1 MWRQNH
7 GAHAGENLTPEGD
20 VERGHVISKT
30 KEVNSNHNQMR
41 MKERG
46 RKAQVSDLAC
56 WLAALTEENRVGVK
70 MFNGISDSGF
80 Q

>member
-1 MWRQNH
+1 
-7 GAHAGENLTPEGD
+7 
-20 VERGHVISKT
+20 
-30 KEVNSNHNQMR
+30 